1 MIWLAWKQYRW
12 VVVLGLALLVVVSA
26 FLITTGFQ
34 QLALFNELGLTN
46 SSNANPQSVGK
57 FLNSYDTLDN
67 VAMSF
72 PFILAIFGALLV
84 YPIIIEFEQGTHR
97 LAWTQSVTR
106 RRWLWTKLGAALLGA
121 LIFSII
127 LSALTHWWYAPRV
140 QLQDPF
146 DRFFVLRGAMPV
158 AITVFSL
165 ALALIIGVIT
175 RKMVIA
181 LLAALVIF
189 LVIMFGFE
197 DNVWAQTIYA
207 SIFLAASAILI
218 GLTSRIVTKRMR

>member
-1 MIWLAWKQYRW
+1 MIWVAWKHYRL
-12 VVVLGLALLVVVSA
+12 VMVLGLVLLAGVSA
-26 FLITTGFQ
+26 FLITTGLQ

-46 SSNANPQSVGK
+46 ANNINPESVSR

-67 VAMSF
+67 AVMSF

-106 RRWLWTKLGAALLGA
+106 RRWLWTKLAAALLGA
-121 LIFSII
+121 LVFSVI
-127 LSALTHWWYAPRV
+127 LSALINWWYAPRE
-140 QLQDPF
+140 QLQVPF
-146 DRFFVLRGAMPV
+146 DRFFVLRGVMPI
-158 AITVFSL
+158 AIIVFSL
-165 ALALIIGVIT
+165 ALALIMGVLT

-189 LVIMFGFE
+189 LVVMFGFE
-197 DNVWAQTIYA
+197 DTQLVQSIYT
-207 SIFLAASAILI
+207 SIFLGASAILI
-218 GLTSRIVTKRMR
+218 GITSRVVTGRMR